1 MSCLTSYE
9 ALELTANFAFTAER
23 MRAADADFQAR
34 ANLYET
40 ASRIAFLK
48 AHMIARD
55 EEIRPVI
62 GQACYRAVFAIA

>member
-1 MSCLTSYE
+1 MSSLTSYE
-9 ALELTANFAFTAER
+9 ALELTASFAFAAER

-34 ANLYET
+34 ASLYET

-48 AHMIARD
+48 AHMIAKS

-62 GQACYRAVFAIA
+62 GQPCYRAVFAIA